1 MVATTSFRANVV
13 IAKTR
18 YQMLKVFITLLS
30 GERVTSFTKVNN
42 ANFSLKKNGKMKL
55 SGKSIDILRR
65 REKTSSQISYI
76 LLVVVLVLEAKGL

>member
-18 YQMLKVFITLLS
+18 YQMLKVFIILLS

-42 ANFSLKKNGKMKL
+42 ANFSIKKMGK
-55 SGKSIDILRR
+55 
-65 REKTSSQISYI
+65 
-76 LLVVVLVLEAKGL
+76 